1 MTYDELAAKFP
12 NASESFLRANSQAAV
27 DADHHPHTGQVA
39 KPERSARHAPLVQ
52 KQIQKADTARFLV
65 SYCNARKRLLDADN
79 LMSKYHTDML
89 RYCGFIED
97 DNPAQ
102 TKIVTS
108 QRKVEKDEEEFIEIT
123 IDRL

>member
-27 DADHHPHTGQVA
+27 DPHSDPDSGQAAQPKRNVRNA
-39 KPERSARHAPLVQ
+39 SPGKAQV
-52 KQIQKADTARFLV
+52 QKADTARFLV

-79 LMSKYHTDML
+79 LMSKYQTDML

-97 DNPAQ
+97 DNAAQ
-102 TKIVTS
+102 VKIVTS
-108 QRKVEKDEEEFIEIT
+108 QRKVEKDEEEWIEIT
-123 IDRL
+123 IDRI